1 MTVITGPGTTGNVAT
16 GVLAVEVASSI
27 SLLEP
32 NIQAVTAFTRATK
45 TKETT
50 ETNYKWFEEE
60 DKARF
65 DTTSAAVA
73 STTATEIPV
82 THGLQW
88 AQWDQ
93 MLNTRTGEQLRVDS
107 INNNTLTV
115 ARGAGAAAMNEGD
128 ELLLIGMAQPE
139 NDTMKTPRSQL
150 PTSFENQTQ
159 IFREPFELSRTAQ
172 KVKYQVNP
180 NEWDRKERAAAR
192 EHAKNIEYAFLFGK
206 KTSTNPGGAP
216 LRTTG
221 GALSFIST
229 NQMDAGGIL
238 SEAEWNAYMA
248 LVFRYGTT
256 HKLTYLSSTATLA
269 LQKFPASKQVTKND
283 ETTYGMDVTTYE
295 GPFGSIYTV
304 YHRILEGTKYSGYAI
319 TLDMENIA
327 YRPLTDSDTKL
338 RPDIQAPSQDG
349 KAAEFLTEAGLEF
362 GEQRTHGVLTGITG

>member
-1 MTVITGPGTTGNVAT
+1 MTVVTGPTNTGNVAANQ
-16 GVLAVEVASSI
+16 LATEIGANI

-50 ETNYKWFEEE
+50 ETNFKWMEDE

-73 STTATEIPV
+73 STTAIEIPV
-82 THGLQW
+82 THGIQW
-88 AQWDQ
+88 AEWDQ
-93 MLNTRTGEQLRVDS
+93 VLNTRTGEVFRVTS
-107 INNNTLTV
+107 VNVNTLNV
-115 ARGAGAAAMNEGD
+115 ARGAGPAAMNEGD

-159 IFREPFELSRTAQ
+159 IFREPFELSRTAS

-180 NEWDRKERAAAR
+180 NEWDRKERQAAR

-206 KTSTNPGGAP
+206 KTTSNPGGAP

-248 LVFRYGTT
+248 LVFRYGTM
-256 HKLTYLSSTATLA
+256 HKLTYLSQTATLA

-283 ETTYGMDVTTYE
+283 ETTYGMDVSTYE
-295 GPFGSIYTV
+295 GPFGAIYTV
-304 YHRILEGTKYSGYAI
+304 YHRIFEGTKYSGYAL

-338 RPDIQAPSQDG
+338 KPDIQAPSQDG
-349 KAAEFLTEAGLEF
+349 KASEFLTEAGLEF

>member
-1 MTVITGPGTTGNVAT
+1 MTVVTGPTTTGNVAANQ
-16 GVLAVEVASSI
+16 LAIEIGSNI

-32 NIQAVTAFTRATK
+32 NIQAVTVFTREAK

-50 ETNYKWFEEE
+50 ATNFKWMEDE

-65 DTTSAAVA
+65 DTTSAAVGG
-73 STTATEIPV
+73 TTATEIPV

-93 MLNTRTGEQLRVDS
+93 VLNTRTGEQFRVDAV
-107 INNNTLTV
+107 NANTLTV
-115 ARGAGAAAMNEGD
+115 VRGASPAAMNEGD

-150 PTSFENQTQ
+150 PTTFENQTQ

-172 KVKYQVNP
+172 NVKYQVNP
-180 NEWDRKERAAAR
+180 NEWDRKERQAAR
-192 EHAKNIEYAFLFGK
+192 EHAKNIEYGFLFGK
-206 KTSTNPGGAP
+206 KTNSTPGGAP
-216 LRTTG
+216 MRTTG

-256 HKLTYLSSTATLA
+256 HKITYLSSTATLA

-295 GPFGSIYTV
+295 GPFGAIYTV

-319 TLDMENIA
+319 TLDMENVA
-327 YRPLTDSDTKL
+327 YRPLTNSDTKL
-338 RPDIQAPSQDG
+338 RPEIQAPSQDG